1 MGFCSVR
8 VWAPC
13 SRHRLTCP
21 EVCGI
26 FPNPCLLHWQADSQ
40 PLELFHTMLYFLP
53 SHICKLPL
61 RRLPDLSL
69 LNNLS
74 IQNYLWSKKEYFP
87 LTKCFSKYWAPL
99 VAQTVKNLPAVQE
112 TWVQSLGQEDPLE
125 RARQPTPVF
134 LPGECLWTE
143 RPVGL
148 QFIGSHRIRHD

>member
-1 MGFCSVR
+1 MGFCNVR

-87 LTKCFSKYWAPL
+87 LTKYFSKYWAPL

-125 RARQPTPVF
+125 KGIATHSSI
-134 LPGECLWTE
+134 LA
-143 RPVGL
+143 
-148 QFIGSHRIRHD
+148 